1 MLRIFSKFSTSF
13 KSSKGYNQNLYM
25 KTNLVKE
32 INRKMC
38 TNEKIRVVNES
49 NLKGYIN
56 TFRKKSHKYSH
67 VNPLKN
73 KKDIKLSS
81 EFDPSFWGIGKT
93 EKLEEFPIDNSHVF
107 NKNLLESAFDCIRS

>member
-38 TNEKIRVVNES
+38 TNEKIRVVNKS

-56 TFRKKSHKYSH
+56 AFKKNLISIHMLILLKIKKILNYL
-67 VNPLKN
+67 VNL
-73 KKDIKLSS
+73 ILV
-81 EFDPSFWGIGKT
+81 FGGLGRL
-93 EKLEEFPIDNSHVF
+93 EKLEEFPINNWQS
-107 NKNLLESAFDCIRS
+107 L